1 MSQHSPNTTAAIRIL
16 MGGPM
21 RGQMGGMQTWC
32 EDYLRTSLPTEF
44 AISYCPTHR
53 LRSVFTTHGPVCTAL
68 KLLNAILVN
77 LAWLAMLLIR
87 RPHIAHV
94 HTNSYAGF
102 YRISI
107 LMLLARMLG
116 VKTLLHIHG
125 GEFDR
130 FYERSSPRFRGLIR
144 RLINVNSAAIV
155 LSEQWRTFFLGIGVR
170 SDKLVV
176 LPNAV
181 FLPEAQGN
189 TARGA
194 GQPVT
199 VLYLSRLSRP
209 KGIFELV
216 DALGQQPEAMRRAR
230 VVLVG
235 PREDDWQRVADLVS
249 QMGLA
254 DRVTMPGLKVGA
266 EKNAVYASAD
276 IYVLPSHAEGMPIGL
291 LEAMSFGLACVTTPV
306 GGIPEVIADGQNGL
320 LVPATDARALGE
332 AIARLVTDA
341 ELRTRLGAAARAT
354 VEQRYSWQAREG
366 QLREIYHRLIG

>member
-1 MSQHSPNTTAAIRIL
+1 MSQHSPDTTATIRIL

-21 RGQMGGMQTWC
+21 NGPIGGMQTWC
-32 EDYLRTSLPTEF
+32 EDYLRTGLTTDF
-44 AISYCPTHR
+44 AISYCRTHQ

-68 KLLNAILVN
+68 KLLNAVLVN
-77 LAWLAMLLIR
+77 LAWLGMLLIR

-107 LMLLARMLG
+107 LMLLGRMLG

-125 GEFDR
+125 AEFDR
-130 FYERSSPRFRGLIR
+130 FYERSSPLFRGLIR
-144 RLINVNSAAIV
+144 RLININSAAIV
-155 LSEQWRTFFLGIGVR
+155 LSEQWRRFFLGIGVR

-189 TARGA
+189 AARDA

-199 VLYLSRLSRP
+199 VLYLSRLCAR
-209 KGIFELV
+209 KGIFELI
-216 DALGQQPEAMRRAR
+216 DALGQQPEAMRCAR

-235 PREDDWQRVADLVS
+235 PCEDDWQKVADLVS
-249 QMGLA
+249 QRGLT
-254 DRVTMPGLKVGA
+254 DKVTMPGSKVGA
-266 EKNAVYASAD
+266 EKDAAYASAD
-276 IYVLPSHAEGMPIGL
+276 LYVLPSHAEGMPIGL

-306 GGIPEVIADGQNGL
+306 GGIPEVITDGQNGL
-320 LVPATDARALGE
+320 LVPAADARALGE
-332 AIARLVTDA
+332 AIGRLVTNA

-354 VEQRYSWQAREG
+354 VEQQFSWQAREG